1 MAEGLASAVAIA
13 ASPFPIIPAV
23 LLLFTPRARHQ
34 WTRVPGWLGTRY
46 RRIGHSVH
54 APRRSDRD
62 QGQGA
67 SLGKSW
73 TRIALGAVLI
83 VLGARNWLTRGDITE
98 PPAWISSIESSTP
111 RSALRLGLL
120 LSAANPKVLLLAAA
134 GGLTIGSQGLT
145 QSEVVVDLVLFTV
158 VAASTV
164 ALPPLLYA
172 VAGDRVLVPLGRAKD
187 WLVRNSA
194 AVMAVVI
201 TVIGVALLVKG
212 LTDL

>member
-1 MAEGLASAVAIA
+1 MTEGLASAVAIA

-23 LLLFTPRARHQ
+23 LLLFTPRAQ
-34 WTRVPGWLGTRY
+34 TNGLAFLGGWAFGIAGSVTLFALLAEVIETKDTVPAW
-46 RRIGHSVH
+46 
-54 APRRSDRD
+54 A
-62 QGQGA
+62 
-67 SLGKSW
+67 SW

-83 VLGARNWLTRGDITE
+83 IVGVHHWLTRGHVTE

-111 RSALRLGLL
+111 RSALRLGVL

-134 GGLTIGSQGLT
+134 GGLTIGSTDLT
-145 QSEVVVDLVLFTV
+145 QREVVINLVLFTV
-158 VAASTV
+158 IAASTV

-172 VAGDRVLVPLGRAKD
+172 VSGDRVLAPLGHAKD
-187 WLVRNSA
+187 WLVANSA

-212 LTDL
+212 VTGL